1 MGSGDSMNN
10 RLIKAYAFE
19 KMARVYVA
27 DTTELVQRAKD
38 IHDLWPTASAAM
50 GRFLT
55 ASVIMGA
62 MYKGA
67 FDRDDAELTLRIDA
81 NGPIG
86 GMVTTTNTHGEVR
99 GYVGNPHIFLQY
111 DSGKL
116 NVGMA
121 VGEGHL
127 HVTKNLKIRDIFTSS
142 VPLFSG
148 EIAEDFAY
156 YFRAS
161 EQIPSVVSLGVKV
174 DDNNNIIAAGGI
186 ILQMLPGYKE
196 EHLLAVENAFK
207 DLGHVSFLIEAKNS
221 LEDILKAITPD
232 FQILEEMPLKYHCDC
247 NKERFER
254 GLMSLGIEEL
264 TTLIEQDGKIETNC
278 HFCNQ
283 TYHFDELDVT
293 NLINELKK

>member
-1 MGSGDSMNN
+1 MKN

-38 IHDLWPTASAAM
+38 IHDLWPTASAAL

-55 ASVIMGA
+55 SSVIMGA

-67 FDRDDAELTLRIDA
+67 FNRDDAELTLRLDA
-81 NGPIG
+81 NGPLG
-86 GMVTTTNTHGEVR
+86 GMVATTNTHGEVR
-99 GYVGNPHIFLQY
+99 GYVGNPHVFLQY

-116 NVGMA
+116 NVGKA

-127 HVTKNLKIRDIFTSS
+127 HITKNLKIRDIFTSS

-174 DDNNNIIAAGGI
+174 NENNDIIAAGGI

-196 EHLLAVENAFK
+196 HHLQAVEKAFK
-207 DLGHVSFLIEAKNS
+207 DLPHISFLIEEGKS
-221 LEDILKAITPD
+221 PEDILSDITDD
-232 FQILEEMPLKYHCDC
+232 FQLLEEIPVKYQCDC
-247 NKERFER
+247 NRDKFER

-264 TTLIEQDGKIETNC
+264 QRLIVEDGKIETNC
-278 HFCNQ
+278 HFCDQ
-283 TYHFDELDVT
+283 KYVFDDIDVN
-293 NLINELKK
+293 NLILELKK

>member
-1 MGSGDSMNN
+1 MKN

-27 DTTELVQRAKD
+27 DTTELVQKAKD
-38 IHDLWPTASAAM
+38 IHDLWPTASAAL

-55 ASVIMGA
+55 ASMIMGA

-67 FDRDDAELTLRIDA
+67 FDRDDAELTLRIEA
-81 NGPIG
+81 NGPLG
-86 GMVTTTNTHGEVR
+86 GMVATTNTHGEVR
-99 GYVGNPHIFLQY
+99 GYVGNPHVFLQY

-116 NVGMA
+116 NVGKA
-121 VGEGHL
+121 VGDGQL
-127 HVTKNLKIRDIFTSS
+127 HVTKNLKIRDIFSSS

-156 YFRAS
+156 YFKAS

-174 DDNNNIIAAGGI
+174 NENNDIVAAGGI

-196 EHLLAVENAFK
+196 EHLKAVEKAFQ
-207 DLGHVSFLIEAKNS
+207 DLPHISFLIEEGKSPEA
-221 LEDILKAITPD
+221 ILKEITGD
-232 FQILEEMPLKYHCDC
+232 FELLEEMPVKYQCDC
-247 NKERFER
+247 SREKFER

-264 TTLIEQDGKIETNC
+264 DHLIKEDGNIETNC
-278 HFCNQ
+278 HFCGQ
-283 TYHFDELDVT
+283 QYVFDDVDVSLLIEELR
-293 NLINELKK
+293 K

>member
-1 MGSGDSMNN
+1 MTN

-27 DTTELVQRAKD
+27 DTTEIVQRAKD
-38 IHDLWPTASAAM
+38 IHDLWPTASAAL

-55 ASVIMGA
+55 SSVIMGA

-67 FDRDDAELTLRIDA
+67 FNQDDAELTLRIDA

-99 GYVGNPHIFLQY
+99 GYVGNPHVFLQY

-116 NVGMA
+116 NVGQA

-127 HVTKNLKIRDIFTSS
+127 HITKDLKIRDIFTSS

-174 DDNNNIIAAGGI
+174 NEKNDIIAAGGI

-196 EHLLAVENAFK
+196 EHLQAVEKAFK
-207 DLGHVSFLIEAKNS
+207 ELPHISFLIEEGKS
-221 LEDILKAITPD
+221 LEDILTLITED
-232 FQILEEMPLKYHCDC
+232 HQLLEELPLKYHCDC
-247 NKERFER
+247 TRDKFER

-264 TTLIEQDGKIETNC
+264 KNLIEQDGKIETSC
-278 HFCNQ
+278 HFCSQ
-283 TYHFDELDVT
+283 QYVFDELDI
-293 NLINELKK
+293 NQLIDEIKK

>member
-1 MGSGDSMNN
+1 MKN

-38 IHDLWPTASAAM
+38 IHDLWPTASAAL

-55 ASVIMGA
+55 SSVIMGA

-67 FDRDDAELTLRIDA
+67 FNRDDAELTLRVDA
-81 NGPIG
+81 NGPIA
-86 GMVTTTNTHGEVR
+86 GMVATTNTHGEVR
-99 GYVGNPHIFLQY
+99 GYVGNPHVFLQY

-116 NVGMA
+116 NVGKA

-127 HVTKNLKIRDIFTSS
+127 HITKNLKIRDIFTSS

-174 DDNNNIIAAGGI
+174 NENNDIIAAGGI

-196 EHLLAVENAFK
+196 HHLQAVEKAFK
-207 DLGHVSFLIEAKNS
+207 DLPHISFLIEEGKTP
-221 LEDILKAITPD
+221 EDILTSITED
-232 FQILEEMPLKYHCDC
+232 FQLLEEMPLYYQCDC
-247 NKERFER
+247 NRDKFER

-264 TTLIEQDGKIETNC
+264 QRLIEEDGKIETNC
-278 HFCNQ
+278 HFCDQ
-283 TYHFDELDVT
+283 QYVFDDIDV
-293 NLINELKK
+293 NHLIEELKK